1 MAQHGM
7 DPTAPLTGEPTKKT
21 RRKLAKEMRTQLIG
35 FGFMIFLTTMAFISI
50 ASDEIPSGFAIPF
63 ILLLACIQV
72 VLQLY
77 IFMHLN
83 ERGNGWQNIMIWT
96 AVLIAIPTVAS
107 LMLLLGI
114 VKY

>member
-1 MAQHGM
+1 MAQHGI

-21 RRKLAKEMRTQLIG
+21 KRKLAKELRTQLIS
-35 FGFMIFLTTMAFISI
+35 FTFMIFLTTIAFISI
-50 ASDEIPSGFAIPF
+50 ASDAIPTGFAIPF

-77 IFMHLN
+77 VFMHLN
-83 ERGNGWQNIMIWT
+83 ERGNGWQNAMIWT
-96 AVLIAIPTVAS
+96 GVLIAIPTVAS

-114 VKY
+114 VKF